1 METQVSEDLHVA
13 LVPEVTVEFA
23 VFTDRGAHGEPP
35 LSPSLLNTQ
44 PYSSSSITPID
55 NYDDYNDNQP
65 RSMYFEEKFAYP
77 TNLTS
82 GPMIPDEEDEDY
94 YYNQDQRVNSSNSQ
108 GKDSRVDRLGKST
121 TTAAATSGRSI
132 EIIGGGNEE
141 QKDERSRATGGG
153 IGEGEG
159 GHYSQ
164 CHPSRNINTSTGSD
178 LIQVTV
184 EDLLISKEQSRTIKA
199 SIDLARQESSR
210 PSVLPI
216 ATANAV
222 ITTTPTGTAVSPTT
236 KTVAGS
242 SPSPP
247 LSPVPNVTTT
257 TITATIRT
265 IGGRGT
271 SFLFDGDTDTDATKS
286 DDTSN
291 ASVAQL
297 LLASKKSSAPQS
309 QSSLPP
315 LSAPSE
321 RSSQSQLPSA
331 NNTSP
336 TTTAATG
343 AAETAQ
349 GQGQQGVSKK
359 RGVSQPPTATPKLQK
374 PVIPLTPAQQREA
387 EADDNIQRAI
397 ELHERN
403 QLEEATHY
411 FRLAAQ
417 SENPLGQLMYGLSLR
432 HGWGC
437 KANPKEAIVYLQRAA
452 EYAMGEMKVI
462 DGAPTTTSSTVSVVS
477 APVDYS
483 NAANNNSS
491 PDMIGSQPLS
501 PPLSPSSLSPLSTS
515 TERTQPSQSA
525 AAAGAP
531 PLQSVRR
538 MGSMDRTTAMS
549 MARRELVMA
558 LYELGMSYLKG
569 WGVAKDKPVAFTY
582 FKIAADLGDPDSQNE
597 TALCYYEGIGIE
609 KDMYESAKY
618 YRMASAQGASQLGNS
633 WIWKPKYDQYCA
645 AENAAVSAAATIG
658 SISVVTNAT
667 SRGTKKGSSK
677 ERAKRL
683 TSAIQTAIATSAV
696 APASSNSTPAGS
708 SPSSPS
714 SVRSHTKFPG
724 SWITQNNNSSSIT
737 SLNSSSSPTS
747 PSAPSIPSPQYTLT
761 SIASGLASV
770 TAATTGVV
778 VPPVYGTSSVNN
790 STTNITSPPT
800 SPTSPRPSIAS
811 SIAPTTPTSIS
822 SPASTE
828 ALEKK
833 KRRWTLWSGQRT
845 PPSSSSVSVVAVP

>member
-1 METQVSEDLHVA
+1 MVTLVSEDLHVA

-35 LSPSLLNTQ
+35 LSPPLLNTQ
-44 PYSSSSITPID
+44 PYSSSSTPID

-65 RSMYFEEKFAYP
+65 RSMYFEEEFAYP

-82 GPMIPDEEDEDY
+82 GPIVPDEEDEGY
-94 YYNQDQRVNSSNSQ
+94 YYDQDQHVNSSNSQ
-108 GKDSRVDRLGKST
+108 GKNPRVDTPGKST

-132 EIIGGGNEE
+132 EIIGGNNEDQE
-141 QKDERSRATGGG
+141 DKRSRATGGG
-153 IGEGEG
+153 IGDGEG

-164 CHPSRNINTSTGSD
+164 CHPSRNNNTSTGSD

-184 EDLLISKEQSRTIKA
+184 EDLLISKEQNRTIKA

-210 PSVLPI
+210 PSILPI
-216 ATANAV
+216 AAANA
-222 ITTTPTGTAVSPTT
+222 TTTTNHTGTAVSPTS

-247 LSPVPNVTTT
+247 LSPVPNITTT

-271 SFLFDGDTDTDATKS
+271 SFLFDGDTDTDATKA

-297 LLASKKSSAPQS
+297 LLASQKSSATHS
-309 QSSLPP
+309 QPSSPL
-315 LSAPSE
+315 LSASSE

-331 NNTSP
+331 NNNSP
-336 TTTAATG
+336 TSTATTAATG
-343 AAETAQ
+343 TAETAQ
-349 GQGQQGVSKK
+349 GQGQQGISKK
-359 RGVSQPPTATPKLQK
+359 RGVSQSPTATTKSQK

-462 DGAPTTTSSTVSVVS
+462 DGAPTTASSTVSVVS
-477 APVDYS
+477 APVDHS
-483 NAANNNSS
+483 NAVNNNSS
-491 PDMIGSQPLS
+491 PNMIRSQPLS
-501 PPLSPSSLSPLSTS
+501 PPSSPSSLSPLPSS
-515 TERTQPSQSA
+515 TEGAQPSQSA
-525 AAAGAP
+525 AGTP

-538 MGSMDRTTAMS
+538 MGSMDRTAAMS
-549 MARRELVMA
+549 MARKELVMA

-582 FKIAADLGDPDSQNE
+582 FKIAADL
-597 TALCYYEGIGIE
+597 
-609 KDMYESAKY
+609 
-618 YRMASAQGASQLGNS
+618 
-633 WIWKPKYDQYCA
+633 
-645 AENAAVSAAATIG
+645 
-658 SISVVTNAT
+658 
-667 SRGTKKGSSK
+667 
-677 ERAKRL
+677 
-683 TSAIQTAIATSAV
+683 
-696 APASSNSTPAGS
+696 
-708 SPSSPS
+708 
-714 SVRSHTKFPG
+714 
-724 SWITQNNNSSSIT
+724 
-737 SLNSSSSPTS
+737 
-747 PSAPSIPSPQYTLT
+747 
-761 SIASGLASV
+761 
-770 TAATTGVV
+770 
-778 VPPVYGTSSVNN
+778 
-790 STTNITSPPT
+790 
-800 SPTSPRPSIAS
+800 
-811 SIAPTTPTSIS
+811 
-822 SPASTE
+822 
-828 ALEKK
+828 
-833 KRRWTLWSGQRT
+833 
-845 PPSSSSVSVVAVP
+845 

>member
-1 METQVSEDLHVA
+1 MIHV
-13 LVPEVTVEFA
+13 
-23 VFTDRGAHGEPP
+23 
-35 LSPSLLNTQ
+35 
-44 PYSSSSITPID
+44 
-55 NYDDYNDNQP
+55 
-65 RSMYFEEKFAYP
+65 
-77 TNLTS
+77 
-82 GPMIPDEEDEDY
+82 
-94 YYNQDQRVNSSNSQ
+94 
-108 GKDSRVDRLGKST
+108 
-121 TTAAATSGRSI
+121 
-132 EIIGGGNEE
+132 
-141 QKDERSRATGGG
+141 
-153 IGEGEG
+153 
-159 GHYSQ
+159 
-164 CHPSRNINTSTGSD
+164 TGSD

-199 SIDLARQESSR
+199 SIDLARQETSR

-216 ATANAV
+216 ATANANT
-222 ITTTPTGTAVSPTT
+222 ITTTGAAVSSTT

-247 LSPVPNVTTT
+247 MSPVPAITTT

-271 SFLFDGDTDTDATKS
+271 SFLFDGDFDTAVADNN
-286 DDTSN
+286 SN

-297 LLASKKSSAPQS
+297 LQASKKSSGPHS
-309 QSSLPP
+309 QHSSP
-315 LSAPSE
+315 PSE
-321 RSSQSQLPSA
+321 RSLPSQLPSA
-331 NNTSP
+331 NSNNSSP
-336 TTTAATG
+336 TTSATAGIAGTSQG
-343 AAETAQ
+343 Q
-349 GQGQQGVSKK
+349 GQGQQGVAKN
-359 RGVSQPPTATPKLQK
+359 RGVSQPPTANSQK
-374 PVIPLTPAQQREA
+374 PAVLLTPAQQREA

-437 KANPKEAIVYLQRAA
+437 RASPKEAIVYLQRAA

-462 DGAPTTTSSTVSVVS
+462 DGAPTTASSAISAVS
-477 APVDYS
+477 APVVY
-483 NAANNNSS
+483 ANSANT
-491 PDMIGSQPLS
+491 G
-501 PPLSPSSLSPLSTS
+501 
-515 TERTQPSQSA
+515 TQPT
-525 AAAGAP
+525 AGAP

-538 MGSMDRTTAMS
+538 MGSMDRTAAMS
-549 MARRELVMA
+549 MARKELVMA

-597 TALCYYEGIGIE
+597 TAFCYYEGIGIE

-658 SISVVTNAT
+658 SVSVITNAT
-667 SRGTKKGSSK
+667 SQGTKKGNSK

-696 APASSNSTPAGS
+696 PPASSNSTPAGS

-714 SVRSHTKFPG
+714 SARSRTKPPG
-724 SWITQNNNSSSIT
+724 SWITQNTNSSSST
-737 SLNSSSSPTS
+737 SLNSSSSPIL

-770 TAATTGVV
+770 TAATSGAV
-778 VPPVYGTSSVNN
+778 VPPVYGTPSSNN
-790 STTNITSPPT
+790 STTNITSSPA
-800 SPTSPRPSIAS
+800 SPTSPRPSIAAS
-811 SIAPTTPTSIS
+811 TAPSTPTLVS
-822 SPASTE
+822 SSTSSE
-828 ALEKK
+828 TLEKK

-845 PPSSSSVSVVAVP
+845 PPSSSSSSTVAVP